1 MTQGGHK
8 AATDHVQPGILA
20 VEVGRRFGIQQ
31 VELQRLSRIWVWGRG
46 SKEVK
51 AHPRAFGPAVAS
63 ARNALPQ
70 MDSHSVLHLL
80 SLGSAMTCSGRPS
93 QTTRSYPA
101 VPPTQQHE
109 PFSPAF
115 FFSMHYVPP
124 IFINPQLECQLLE
137 DRATVLPPLCPWPL
151 AQGLAFSRCPV
162 SVIESGRLTGKGL
175 GGQKS
180 VSTELATIHSTV
192 FAQHLLCAR
201 HGPEH

>member
-1 MTQGGHK
+1 MSRGSLCWEGWNQVPCEEEFRWTSVTQGGHK

-93 QTTRSYPA
+93 QTTRYYPA

-115 FFSMHYVPP
+115 LRLYP
-124 IFINPQLECQLLE
+124 
-137 DRATVLPPLCPWPL
+137 TPL
-151 AQGLAFSRCPV
+151 ACYRAS
-162 SVIESGRLTGKGL
+162 S
-175 GGQKS
+175 
-180 VSTELATIHSTV
+180 
-192 FAQHLLCAR
+192 
-201 HGPEH
+201 